1 MVLQFIIPYIETHG
15 EEAEKVRRAG
25 TEERMGG
32 RKRRGG
38 RGGGE
43 LLATAGAVALVAMII
58 GIGMWHEVHQIWFL
72 CKVTIIS
79 LCIDITLVH
88 YF

>member
-15 EEAEKVRRAG
+15 EEAEKVRRTK

-32 RKRRGG
+32 RKGGRG

-43 LLATAGAVALVAMII
+43 LLATAVAVALVAMII
-58 GIGMWHEVHQIWFL
+58 GIGVWYMRFTRFGFSIR
-72 CKVTIIS
+72 
-79 LCIDITLVH
+79 
-88 YF
+88 